1 MALRDR
7 RVLVLYDVGGPD
19 LWHERLVLY
28 HIENEDYVVA
38 TPDMDVHYEELSIVN
53 PDLKGIRVKPVR
65 GGYPPGIAAHQVYPM
80 PALNGAQ
87 MAALKNTGLQVLQSE
102 QASRGVG
109 AQQPRGAADAAPVGS
124 PEAVKFQAGTL
135 YWVAADS
142 AGDFRYGDHISAV
155 SQPLVK
161 GSKFVHSISGVGEIF
176 VECIDGG
183 ERAQHLQK
191 PASWDH
197 RVLGQEIDALG
208 KPDCS
213 LKDVAKKAKE
223 HEVSWVLTGPRTTK
237 WCVSYLVVE
246 GLGLEG
252 HHERFRQLAKVD
264 AASWGVQEHF
274 QLSMIIKHAM
284 QVDQI
289 NAYNNMFCE
298 VIFRRLQT
306 IEYAYAEKVRD
317 AESKSVGG
325 RLSVEE
331 QQTFGGLT
339 RQAGTLMIC
348 PELLDY
354 VKGEVERD
362 ASLAK
367 NMRKAREEREL
378 ARKQGKK
385 KGDDAAP

>member
-1 MALRDR
+1 MALLNRK
-7 RVLVLYDVGGPD
+7 VLVLYDVGGPD
-19 LWHERLVLY
+19 LWHERLILN
-28 HIENEDYVVA
+28 HIENDDYVVA
-38 TPDMDVHYEELSIVN
+38 TPDLDVHYEELSIVN
-53 PDLKGIRVKPVR
+53 PDFKGIRVKPAR
-65 GGYPPGIAAHQVYPM
+65 GGYPPGIAAHQVYPL

-87 MAALKNTGLQVLQSE
+87 MAALRNTGLQVLQTE
-102 QASRGVG
+102 QTSRGIG
-109 AQQPRGAADAAPVGS
+109 AQQGGAADPVQGG
-124 PEAVKFQAGTL
+124 PVEATKFQAGSL
-135 YWVAADS
+135 YWVAAES
-142 AGDFRYGDHISAV
+142 VGDIRYGDHVSAV
-155 SQPLVK
+155 NQPLVK
-161 GSKFVHSISGVGEIF
+161 GSKRVHSIPGGGEVF

-191 PASWDH
+191 PAEWDH

-213 LKDVAKKAKE
+213 LKDVAKKARE
-223 HEVSWVLTGPRTTK
+223 QEVTWVLTGPRTTK
-237 WCVSYLVVE
+237 WRVSYLVVE

-252 HHERFRQLAKVD
+252 HHERFRQLARVD
-264 AASWGVQEHF
+264 ASSWGVQEHF

-289 NAYNNMFCE
+289 NACNNMFCE

-317 AESKSVGG
+317 AESRSVGG

-385 KGDDAAP
+385 KGDDTAP